1 MIIYIQTVGMLMG
14 RRHVYGQEQTPRGD
28 GAAHSH
34 HGLQAFLEKGYEKTS
49 LQDIIRETGL
59 SKGAIYHHFSSKEAI
74 FETIC
79 NQIGQENEIRLS
91 KIRDD
96 AALTGEEKL
105 RKIFRSAILHPNQK
119 EAFHIM
125 PYLLDHPRYL
135 AMQMQEI
142 LHISVP
148 EYIQPILEEGVA
160 DGSLQVSDIQ
170 AVGEAIMVLMGIWL
184 QPISRPT
191 TPEEMRA
198 RCVVFNQ
205 ITQGCGLGTL
215 LEEDLIDSFVA
226 DSRGI

>member
-1 MIIYIQTVGMLMG
+1 MARNKHPEETVQRIL
-14 RRHVYGQEQTPRGD
+14 TT
-28 GAAHSH
+28 ASK
-34 HGLQAFLEKGYEKTS
+34 LFLEKGYEKTS

-148 EYIQPILEEGVA
+148 EYIQPILEEGGGRRLPPGLGHSGCGGGDYGA
-160 DGSLQVSDIQ
+160 DGNLAPAD
-170 AVGEAIMVLMGIWL
+170 
-184 QPISRPT
+184 QPPHNAGGNAG
-191 TPEEMRA
+191 PL
-198 RCVVFNQ
+198 
-205 ITQGCGLGTL
+205 CG
-215 LEEDLIDSFVA
+215 V
-226 DSRGI
+226 

>member
-1 MIIYIQTVGMLMG
+1 MARNKHPEETVQRIL
-14 RRHVYGQEQTPRGD
+14 TT
-28 GAAHSH
+28 ASK
-34 HGLQAFLEKGYEKTS
+34 LFLEKGYEKTS

-135 AMQMQEI
+135 TMQMQEI

>member
-1 MIIYIQTVGMLMG
+1 MARNKHPEETVQRIL
-14 RRHVYGQEQTPRGD
+14 TT
-28 GAAHSH
+28 ASK
-34 HGLQAFLEKGYEKTS
+34 LFLEKGYEKTS

-59 SKGAIYHHFSSKEAI
+59 SKGAIYHHF
-74 FETIC
+74 
-79 NQIGQENEIRLS
+79 
-91 KIRDD
+91 RDD

>member
-1 MIIYIQTVGMLMG
+1 MT
-14 RRHVYGQEQTPRGD
+14 R
-28 GAAHSH
+28 
-34 HGLQAFLEKGYEKTS
+34 
-49 LQDIIRETGL
+49 
-59 SKGAIYHHFSSKEAI
+59 
-74 FETIC
+74 
-79 NQIGQENEIRLS
+79 
-91 KIRDD
+91 
-96 AALTGEEKL
+96 EEKL

>member
-1 MIIYIQTVGMLMG
+1 MARNKHPEETVQRIL
-14 RRHVYGQEQTPRGD
+14 TT
-28 GAAHSH
+28 ASK
-34 HGLQAFLEKGYEKTS
+34 LFLEKGYEKTS

-191 TPEEMRA
+191 TPEP
-198 RCVVFNQ
+198 
-205 ITQGCGLGTL
+205 
-215 LEEDLIDSFVA
+215 
-226 DSRGI
+226 

>member
-1 MIIYIQTVGMLMG
+1 MARNKHPEETVQRIL
-14 RRHVYGQEQTPRGD
+14 TT
-28 GAAHSH
+28 ASK
-34 HGLQAFLEKGYEKTS
+34 LFLEKGYEKTS

-170 AVGEAIMVLMGIWL
+170 AVGEAI
-184 QPISRPT
+184 SRPT

>member
-14 RRHVYGQEQTPRGD
+14 RRRVYGQEQTPRGD

>member
-1 MIIYIQTVGMLMG
+1 
-14 RRHVYGQEQTPRGD
+14 
-28 GAAHSH
+28 
-34 HGLQAFLEKGYEKTS
+34 
-49 LQDIIRETGL
+49 
-59 SKGAIYHHFSSKEAI
+59 
-74 FETIC
+74 
-79 NQIGQENEIRLS
+79 
-91 KIRDD
+91 
-96 AALTGEEKL
+96 
-105 RKIFRSAILHPNQK
+105 
-119 EAFHIM
+119 
-125 PYLLDHPRYL
+125 
-135 AMQMQEI
+135 MQEI

-205 ITQGCGLGTL
+205 ITQVCGLGTL
-215 LEEDLIDSFVA
+215 LEEDLIDSFVS

>member
-1 MIIYIQTVGMLMG
+1 M
-14 RRHVYGQEQTPRGD
+14 RRH
-28 GAAHSH
+28 HSRILS
-34 HGLQAFLEKGYEKTS
+34 GKPA
-49 LQDIIRETGL
+49 L

-170 AVGEAIMVLMGIWL
+170 AVGEAIMVLMGNL
-184 QPISRPT
+184 APADQPPHNAGGKAG
-191 TPEEMRA
+191 PL
-198 RCVVFNQ
+198 
-205 ITQGCGLGTL
+205 CG
-215 LEEDLIDSFVA
+215 V
-226 DSRGI
+226 

>member
-1 MIIYIQTVGMLMG
+1 
-14 RRHVYGQEQTPRGD
+14 
-28 GAAHSH
+28 
-34 HGLQAFLEKGYEKTS
+34 
-49 LQDIIRETGL
+49 
-59 SKGAIYHHFSSKEAI
+59 
-74 FETIC
+74 
-79 NQIGQENEIRLS
+79 
-91 KIRDD
+91 
-96 AALTGEEKL
+96 
-105 RKIFRSAILHPNQK
+105 
-119 EAFHIM
+119 M

-148 EYIQPILEEGVA
+148 EYIQPILEEG
-160 DGSLQVSDIQ
+160 
-170 AVGEAIMVLMGIWL
+170 AIMVLMGIWL

>member
-1 MIIYIQTVGMLMG
+1 MA
-14 RRHVYGQEQTPRGD
+14 RNKHPGD

-34 HGLQAFLEKGYEKTS
+34 HGLKLFWRKGYERHHS
-49 LQDIIRETGL
+49 RILSGETGL
-59 SKGAIYHHFSSKEAI
+59 SKGAIYHHFSSSEAI
-74 FETIC
+74 LETIC

-184 QPISRPT
+184 SRSAAPQRRR
-191 TPEEMRA
+191 EMRA

-215 LEEDLIDSFVA
+215 LEERFDRLF
-226 DSRGI
+226 RGGQPWSEESQ

>member
-1 MIIYIQTVGMLMG
+1 MARNKHPEETVQRIL
-14 RRHVYGQEQTPRGD
+14 TT
-28 GAAHSH
+28 ASK
-34 HGLQAFLEKGYEKTS
+34 LFLEKGYEKTS

-170 AVGEAIMVLMGIWL
+170 AVVSHNGNLL
-184 QPISRPT
+184 LFP
-191 TPEEMRA
+191 
-198 RCVVFNQ
+198 F
-205 ITQGCGLGTL
+205 L
-215 LEEDLIDSFVA
+215 LEGNPQCRAASKPPHNAGGNAGPLCGV
-226 DSRGI
+226 

>member
-1 MIIYIQTVGMLMG
+1 MARNKHPEETVQRIL
-14 RRHVYGQEQTPRGD
+14 TT
-28 GAAHSH
+28 ASK
-34 HGLQAFLEKGYEKTS
+34 LFLEKGYEKTS

-148 EYIQPILEEGVA
+148 EYIQPILE
-160 DGSLQVSDIQ
+160 
-170 AVGEAIMVLMGIWL
+170 LMGIWL

-198 RCVVFNQ
+198 RGVVFNQ

>member
-1 MIIYIQTVGMLMG
+1 MV
-14 RRHVYGQEQTPRGD
+14 
-28 GAAHSH
+28 
-34 HGLQAFLEKGYEKTS
+34 AFSLEEEDEVIMRT
-49 LQDIIRETGL
+49 IRETGL

>member
-1 MIIYIQTVGMLMG
+1 MTAGEKRDNLHTD
-14 RRHVYGQEQTPRGD
+14 RRYVNGKEARLWPGTNTQRRRCSAFTT
-28 GAAHSH
+28 ASK
-34 HGLQAFLEKGYEKTS
+34 LFLEKGYEKTS

-170 AVGEAIMVLMGIWL
+170 AVGEAIMVLMAPAD
-184 QPISRPT
+184 QPPHNAGGNAG
-191 TPEEMRA
+191 PL
-198 RCVVFNQ
+198 
-205 ITQGCGLGTL
+205 CG
-215 LEEDLIDSFVA
+215 V
-226 DSRGI
+226 

>member
-14 RRHVYGQEQTPRGD
+14 RRRVYGQEQTPRGD

-119 EAFHIM
+119 RRF
-125 PYLLDHPRYL
+125 
-135 AMQMQEI
+135 
-142 LHISVP
+142 ISCP
-148 EYIQPILEEGVA
+148 TFWTIHAIWPCRCRRFFTFPSRSIFSRFWREGVA